1 MWQQKC
7 DVHDEHNL
15 SNVLW
20 SRHSLLLAQKY
31 NLLMEVNI
39 RSANE
44 CDFHELHNLMQ
55 TAFAER
61 KNSGVE
67 VPTVSALSQKYL
79 QSPFASR
86 LALVH
91 SSKKLVG
98 MNGLL
103 PILINTS
110 GVEEIAWMSCDTA
123 THPEARGQGLF
134 RKCISALEESLEV
147 NTLIFGF
154 PNNNSLPG
162 FYKFGWKKIL
172 EIELAASIIGLK
184 RDSRLSIGEF
194 KPSLGNQST
203 KSGIVKNNEYLGWRY
218 NATRDTYKMATYE
231 NSKVIYKVMN
241 FSGIKTLVVL
251 EDENSFSAKQIR
263 SIANKERCPAVLVSK
278 TQSPGKGFIKIPNK
292 LNSRPIL
299 LLGKRVNNFEWKP
312 EDESWNP
319 SLGDFDA
326 I

>member
-1 MWQQKC
+1 
-7 DVHDEHNL
+7 
-15 SNVLW
+15 
-20 SRHSLLLAQKY
+20 
-31 NLLMEVNI
+31 MEVII

-55 TAFAER
+55 AAFAER

-67 VPTVSALSQKYL
+67 VPTVRALSQKYL
-79 QSPFASR
+79 ESPFASKI
-86 LALVH
+86 ALVH
-91 SSKKLVG
+91 SDKKLVG

-134 RKCISALEESLEV
+134 RKCISVLEESLEV

-172 EIELAASIIGLK
+172 EIELAASLIGFK
-184 RDSRLSIGEF
+184 KDRRLSIGDV
-194 KPSLGNQST
+194 KPPLGYQST
-203 KSGIVKNNEYLGWRY
+203 KSGIVKTNDYLGWRY
-218 NATRDTYKMATYE
+218 NDIRDSYKMASFG
-231 NSKVIYKVMN
+231 NSNLIYKVMN

-251 EDENSFSAKQIR
+251 EVENSVSAKQIR
-263 SIANKERCPAVLVSK
+263 SIANKERCPVVLVSK
-278 TQSPGKGFIKIPNK
+278 TQFPSKAFIKIPNK

-299 LLGKRVNNFEWKP
+299 LLGKRVNNSEWKP

>member
-1 MWQQKC
+1 
-7 DVHDEHNL
+7 
-15 SNVLW
+15 
-20 SRHSLLLAQKY
+20 
-31 NLLMEVNI
+31 MEVNI

-55 TAFAER
+55 SAFAER
-61 KNSGVE
+61 KNSVVE
-67 VPTVSALSQKYL
+67 VPSVNALSQKYL
-79 QSPFASR
+79 DSPFPSK
-86 LALVH
+86 LALVYLGE
-91 SSKKLVG
+91 KLVG

-123 THPEARGQGLF
+123 THPDARGQGLF
-134 RKCISALEESLEV
+134 RKCISGLEESLKV

-154 PNNNSLPG
+154 PNNHSLPG
-162 FYKFGWKKIL
+162 FYKFGWKQIH
-172 EIELAASIIGLK
+172 EIELAASIVGLRK
-184 RDSRLSIGEF
+184 NSDIEICEINPLPSFQGETR
-194 KPSLGNQST
+194 GV
-203 KSGIVKNNEYLGWRY
+203 VKTNGYLAWRY
-218 NATRDTYKMATYE
+218 NKIRGSYKMAKFK
-231 NSKVIYKVMN
+231 NSNVIYKVMN

-251 EDENSFSAKQIR
+251 EISNQISSGALR

-278 TQSPGKGFIKIPNK
+278 IQSPSKQFIKIPNK
-292 LNSRPIL
+292 FNSRPIL
-299 LLGKRVNNFEWKP
+299 LLGKRVNNSEWKP